1 MLLNPFVLLHVL
13 LEPKHPLV
21 KQISHQFQIVSC
33 RSWVG
38 RNIHVC
44 GGVGKETGIDY
55 VLPHTISP
63 KFASEIINVAE
74 VSTAVPES

>member
-1 MLLNPFVLLHVL
+1 M
-13 LEPKHPLV
+13 
-21 KQISHQFQIVSC
+21 
-33 RSWVG
+33 
-38 RNIHVC
+38 C